1 MGLPESRTP
10 GLKQQLHQ
18 GCNGNCVRDKQEAG
32 VRDLQ
37 KGDTTSQKP
46 LAAVGKVSYENS
58 SRWFLFRFLSL
69 DTFSGTCK

>member
-18 GCNGNCVRDKQEAG
+18 GCNDNCVRDKQEAG

-46 LAAVGKVSYENS
+46 LVAGGKSHMRIAQGGFCS
-58 SRWFLFRFLSL
+58 DSFL
-69 DTFSGTCK
+69 